1 LGLPAG
7 TTVAAV
13 LMHTPRWLCWLEYL
27 PVVALLYLVS
37 LLPHGLGLAL
47 SRVLGNLSYWLLGT
61 YRKVADIN
69 LRLAL
74 GDRLTAVER
83 QRHARAAFVNA
94 LQTFFELARLYRFDR
109 KKILRHT
116 LEPEGYD
123 QYRAALARG
132 RGVIAVSGH
141 FGNWYWPVICAAMEG
156 FTLNIIVRPLDN
168 PLLDRLM
175 RRVFERWGVR
185 VIPRRQSVVAALAAL
200 RRGETVALMVDQNAH
215 LNGRFVPFFGVPA
228 STMQGLP
235 ILRRGSGAEVV
246 AIHSRR
252 QGTRHHITARWLQD
266 LTDEPVACLGAVNLY
281 LEEVIRSD
289 PGQYFWLHPRWKKR
303 PPGEPSLYQG
313 LRI

>member
-1 LGLPAG
+1 
-7 TTVAAV
+7 
-13 LMHTPRWLCWLEYL
+13 MSKPRWLCWLEYL
-27 PVVALLYLVS
+27 PVVTLLSLAS
-37 LLPHGLGLAL
+37 LLPHDFGLAV
-47 SRVLGNLSYWLLGT
+47 SRALGNLLYGVLGT
-61 YRKVADIN
+61 YRKVAQIN

-74 GDRLTAVER
+74 GERLTVADR
-83 QRHARAAFVNA
+83 RHHARAAFVNA
-94 LQTFFELARLYRFDR
+94 LQTFFELAQLYRFDR
-109 KKILRHT
+109 QKIVRYT

-123 QYRAALARG
+123 QYRAALACG

-156 FTLNIIVRPLDN
+156 FTVNIIVRPLDN

-175 RRVFERWGVR
+175 RQVFERWGVR
-185 VIPRRQSVVAALAAL
+185 VIPRRQSVVAALTAL
-200 RRGETVALMVDQNAH
+200 RRGETVALIVDQNAH
-215 LNGRFVPFFGVPA
+215 LHGRFVPFFGVPA

-252 QGTRHHITARWLQD
+252 IGSQHRITARWLQALSD
-266 LTDEPVACLGAVNLY
+266 DPLDCLGAVNRQ
-281 LEEVIRSD
+281 LEEVIRSE

-303 PPGEPSLYQG
+303 PQGGDSLYPG